1 MEIVL
6 LLTAIVAAFLAVGC
20 SITGAYEIAV
30 GRMRFLTSPSFWG
43 FVIFH
48 FATGMIAIWLF
59 GLWLGY

>member
-6 LLTAIVAAFLAVGC
+6 LLTAIV
-20 SITGAYEIAV
+20 
-30 GRMRFLTSPSFWG
+30 FLTSPSFWG